1 MAHLR
6 SRRGGWRLCSNQ
18 KCVVISPSKQTNQA
32 STNKLIVSF
41 RNHDCSTAS
50 SNIETK
56 LHTKTQRPTS
66 PSQLENMQGTVMV
79 SCHAV
84 PARNSTF
91 QPTGL
96 PYDLCLPGAIGAS
109 GGGNHL
115 LGKNLTDSKDTPRKT
130 RNT

>member
-1 MAHLR
+1 
-6 SRRGGWRLCSNQ
+6 
-18 KCVVISPSKQTNQA
+18 
-32 STNKLIVSF
+32 
-41 RNHDCSTAS
+41 
-50 SNIETK
+50 
-56 LHTKTQRPTS
+56 
-66 PSQLENMQGTVMV
+66 MV

-96 PYDLCLPGAIGAS
+96 PYDLCLRGAIGAC